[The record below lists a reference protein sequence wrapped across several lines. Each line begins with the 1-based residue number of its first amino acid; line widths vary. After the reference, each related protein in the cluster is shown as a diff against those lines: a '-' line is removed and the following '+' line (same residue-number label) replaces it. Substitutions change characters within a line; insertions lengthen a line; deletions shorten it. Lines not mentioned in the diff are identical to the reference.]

1 MQTYSVA
8 GWRVINR
15 REATHALRVIVGGV
29 GRDPLQYVLH
39 SGRIGGATQLAAQGD
54 TNVQIQ
60 RACRWKSLAF
70 MVYVRAGGEGSEF
83 VSQALTQH
91 MASRI

>member
-15 REATHALRVIVGGV
+15 REATHALCVIVGGV

-39 SGRIGGATQLAAQGD
+39 SGRIGGATQLVAQGD
-54 TNVQIQ
+54 TIVQVQ
-60 RACRWKSLAF
+60 RA
-70 MVYVRAGGEGSEF
+70 G
-83 VSQALTQH
+83 
-91 MASRI
+91 